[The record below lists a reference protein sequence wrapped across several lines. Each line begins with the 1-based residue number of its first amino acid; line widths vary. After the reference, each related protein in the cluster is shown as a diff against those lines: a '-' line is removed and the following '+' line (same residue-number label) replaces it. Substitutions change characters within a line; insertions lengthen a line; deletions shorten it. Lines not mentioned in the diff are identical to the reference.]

1 MIKLLMLNLQKR
13 VEQAKLPH
21 DAEGSA
27 MNGVAAEVAVKVLV
41 LFEHD
46 DIDSLTRKQESEHD
60 AGRSSSDNTY
70 RGVKSLGHWQLLG
83 KREAHTP
90 CTRTSTATRHLGSS
104 SPGGNDREWSQRAP

>member
-13 VEQAKLPH
+13 VKQIKLPH

-46 DIDSLTRKQESEHD
+46 DIDSLAREEESEHD
-60 AGRSSSDNTY
+60 TGRSSSDNTY
-70 RGVKSLGHWQLLG
+70 RGVKSFGHWQLSRRTRPSWR
-83 KREAHTP
+83 KRSHTP
-90 CTRTSTATRHLGSS
+90 A
-104 SPGGNDREWSQRAP
+104 A

>member
-13 VEQAKLPH
+13 VKQIKLTH

-46 DIDSLTRKQESEHD
+46 DIDSLAREEESEHD
-60 AGRSSSDNTY
+60 TGRSSSDNTY
-70 RGVKSLGHWQLLG
+70 RGVKSFGHWLLS
-83 KREAHTP
+83 R
-90 CTRTSTATRHLGSS
+90 RM
-104 SPGGNDREWSQRAP
+104 